1 MPPRATTRS
10 PRRWSGGRWEWSWR
24 PSTSS
29 SPTGCSS
36 GPALLRSARERPL
49 RRDRLPPVIL
59 ANYATDVTLGLIV
72 VFGGIG
78 VVVGGIVAYIAA
90 QAMGERAEN

>member
-1 MPPRATTRS
+1 M
-10 PRRWSGGRWEWSWR
+10 
-24 PSTSS
+24 
-29 SPTGCSS
+29 
-36 GPALLRSARERPL
+36 
-49 RRDRLPPVIL
+49 IL

-90 QAMGERAEN
+90 QAMGERAENRRRGAGAGGEGETAA